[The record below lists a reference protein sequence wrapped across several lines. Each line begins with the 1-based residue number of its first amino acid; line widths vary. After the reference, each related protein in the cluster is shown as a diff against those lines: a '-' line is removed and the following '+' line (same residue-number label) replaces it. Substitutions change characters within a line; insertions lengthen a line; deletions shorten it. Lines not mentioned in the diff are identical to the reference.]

1 MRTLGAVTPVW
12 WRKEGEGK
20 GEAPGDGTG
29 DERVNER
36 QLGSCVSRPGACLAE
51 GEAGAPFVVGGSGL
65 ASNPLPTEHRGDLRQ
80 VAPDSRSVCPGG
92 LEPFRVTVRNVGGQS
107 EGPGPSNKT
116 SAITRGLNAPVDTW
130 KAPPHNLLSFT
141 DYLKSD
147 LRRDYRRQKQ

>member
-51 GEAGAPFVVGGSGL
+51 GEAGAPLVVL
-65 ASNPLPTEHRGDLRQ
+65 ASLQTRCPPSTEGTFVRWLQTVVQCALGAGALPSYCAQCWGTIRG
-80 VAPDSRSVCPGG
+80 AW
-92 LEPFRVTVRNVGGQS
+92 
-107 EGPGPSNKT
+107 
-116 SAITRGLNAPVDTW
+116 A
-130 KAPPHNLLSFT
+130 
-141 DYLKSD
+141 
-147 LRRDYRRQKQ
+147 KQQDIGHHQRT

>member
-51 GEAGAPFVVGGSGL
+51 GEAGAPFAVGGSGL

-92 LEPFRVTVRNVGGQS
+92 WSPSQLLCAMLGDNPRGLGQA
-107 EGPGPSNKT
+107 T

-147 LRRDYRRQKQ
+147 LRRDYGRQKQ

>member
-51 GEAGAPFVVGGSGL
+51 GEAGAPFAVGGSGL

-92 LEPFRVTVRNVGGQS
+92 WS
-107 EGPGPSNKT
+107 PSKLLCAMLGDNP
-116 SAITRGLNAPVDTW
+116 RGLGQATRHRPS
-130 KAPPHNLLSFT
+130 PE
-141 DYLKSD
+141 D
-147 LRRDYRRQKQ
+147 LTHLWILGKHLPIISYHLPII